1 MTFDESTLNSSDFQ
15 GEYQAYL
22 SKFNSDDLMNFLDNI
37 DTNKKYYRMA
47 IHKNKRYS
55 KVIAE
60 DTNKIKQITSLI
72 NKLTKT
78 TYGSISKKII
88 KLINEDYLIPYIV
101 ETLVE
106 HSLTHHIYIPL
117 YVGILKMISST
128 ETNQTI
134 QRSCT
139 KFHEKV
145 FNDLSNKE
153 DLSSYLELCAKNKK
167 IDNIIGFSLF
177 ITHVEEQGI
186 LTEQISKV
194 LNPFLENILQL
205 ENEEEIYKMLISF
218 HNISQIKF
226 KGGIPEEYTH
236 HLHELRNKGLSSKIR
251 FKIMDILGE

>member
-1 MTFDESTLNSSDFQ
+1 MTFDESILNSSDFL
-15 GEYQAYL
+15 GGYQIYL
-22 SKFNSDDLMNFLDNI
+22 SKFNSDSLRDFLDNI

-60 DTNKIKQITSLI
+60 DTNKIKKITSLI
-72 NKLTKT
+72 NKLTEA
-78 TYGSISKKII
+78 TYESLSNKVIQ
-88 KLINEDYLIPYIV
+88 LMDEDYLIPYII

-106 HSLTHHIYIPL
+106 YSLTHHIYIPL

-128 ETNQTI
+128 ETNPSI

-145 FNDLSNKE
+145 FHDSSNSE
-153 DLSSYLELCAKNKK
+153 DTSSYLELCAKNKK

-218 HNISQIKF
+218 HNISRIKF
-226 KGGIPEEYTH
+226 KDGIPEEYTH
-236 HLHELRNKGLSSKIR
+236 HLQKLRNKGISSKIR
-251 FKIMDILGE
+251 FKVMDILGE

>member
-1 MTFDESTLNSSDFQ
+1 MTFDESILNSSDFL
-15 GEYQAYL
+15 GEYQIYL
-22 SKFNSDDLMNFLDNI
+22 SKFNSEDLREFLDNI

-72 NKLTKT
+72 NKLTEA
-78 TYGSISKKII
+78 TYESLSNKII
-88 KLINEDYLIPYIV
+88 QLMNEDYLVPYIV

-128 ETNQTI
+128 ETDPSI
-134 QRSCT
+134 HRSCN

-145 FNDLSNKE
+145 FHDSSSKE
-153 DLSSYLELCAKNKK
+153 DESSYLELCAKNKK

-194 LNPFLENILQL
+194 LNLFMENILQL

-226 KGGIPEEYTH
+226 KDSIPDEYTH
-236 HLHELRNKGLSSKIR
+236 HLYKLRDKGISSKIR